1 MPRHIYILR
10 WIAVFPGA
18 LLFAVLA
25 MFPIH
30 WGVMLIQTFRGADDD
45 AFITVD
51 GKNPLALS
59 AIPPDVLERFG
70 YAFFTPFVL
79 ISAAAWIAPR
89 FKFPAGIGLA
99 ILWGIF
105 FGCAVTYIMSRG
117 QPSGWQWL
125 HFALTCLL
133 AVAGV
138 VSGLF
143 RAHKFQ
149 KEFCD
154 THAV

>member
-1 MPRHIYILR
+1 M
-10 WIAVFPGA
+10 
-18 LLFAVLA
+18 FAVLA

-30 WGVMLIQTFRGADDD
+30 WVVMLIQYFGRADDTTG
-45 AFITVD
+45 FVID
-51 GKNPLALS
+51 GKKPLA

-89 FKFPAGIGLA
+89 FKFPTGIGLA
-99 ILWGIF
+99 VLWGIF
-105 FGCAVTYIMSRG
+105 FGWAVTYIMSRG
-117 QPSGWQWL
+117 LPSSGWQWF

-133 AVAGV
+133 GVAGI

-143 RAHKFQ
+143 RAHKLDR
-149 KEFCD
+149 EFCG
-154 THAV
+154 THAVSQQRVVYCRGAKGSR